1 MDNTLLVAVL
11 AGLGGMVGWGAA
23 DFFAKKTIDTIG
35 DLRTLFWAQ
44 LIGVIPLAL
53 AFLVHPKVPDLNRF
67 DPLFLLLFGIAGAL
81 SYLPLYSAFGKGRVS
96 ILSPIFA
103 SYSVVVVILA
113 AIFLNAQISSLQAA
127 AIAVVFAGTLILSTD
142 LSEIRQLIRSRQKLG
157 DGVPD
162 VLIAL
167 FGYSFWLLFLDKF
180 LNGKEW
186 LFYLLIIRSLAVVT
200 LFVYSRL
207 TRTSLRIAQPGL
219 WKYLTV
225 IGLFDV
231 AAFSAVSYGF
241 SHTSYIAIVTVLSA
255 TFSIP
260 TLLLAYAFLK
270 ERMTSVQF
278 GGVALVLVGV
288 VLISL
293 S

>member
-67 DPLFLLLFGIAGAL
+67 DPLFLLLFGMAGAL
-81 SYLPLYSAFGKGRVS
+81 SYLPLYSAFGKGKVS

-142 LSEIRQLIRSRQKLG
+142 LTELRQLIRSRQKLG

>member
-67 DPLFLLLFGIAGAL
+67 DPLFLLLFGMAGAL
-81 SYLPLYSAFGKGRVS
+81 SYLPLYSAFGKGKVS

-142 LSEIRQLIRSRQKLG
+142 LTELRQLIRSRQKLG

-207 TRTSLRIAQPGL
+207 THTSLRIAQPGL

-288 VLISL
+288 ALISL